1 MIDITHIAQIIIA
14 LIGAIISAFVV
25 PCIRNKIS
33 KQDMDKMLELIEIAV
48 YAAQQLYWDK
58 KGSERLQ
65 YVLDFLSEHGYDVD
79 DKTVRNAIEAQVLAL
94 HESLVGDGNE

>member
-1 MIDITHIAQIIIA
+1 MTDLTQIASLIVA
-14 LIGAIISAFVV
+14 LIGAVISAFVI
-25 PCIRNKIS
+25 PWLKKKIS

-65 YVLDFLSEHGYDVD
+65 YVLDFLAENGYDVD

-94 HESLVGDGNE
+94 HKALVGDDE